1 MKHSFII
8 AFLMSMIIIMPLTVE
23 AKHHHSQQ
31 YQEQTADLSSDL
43 YSDEELQASID
54 SVLADT
60 AKSQP
65 EIKKFEWAEE
75 FGDAVKNCVSE
86 LEEDSSWFGLFKF
99 ALKGILLLIS
109 ILFILIA
116 IIYIP
121 YILVVWLVAR
131 FVYHK
136 RHNIM
141 QGFHDLEND
150 YNNISSANPQTAGEY
165 NVDAEQNANKA
176 KYMHYWERGIKITGL
191 GIGLFL
197 AGLIWN
203 INLVMG
209 LGALIAC
216 YGLSQIYISQ
226 KYKE

>member
-1 MKHSFII
+1 M
-8 AFLMSMIIIMPLTVE
+8 E

-54 SVLADT
+54 SVLSDT

-75 FGDAVKNCVSE
+75 FGDAMKNFVSD

-121 YILVVWLVAR
+121 YILIVWLVAR

-191 GIGLFL
+191 GIGLFF
-197 AGLIWN
+197 AGLIWT